1 VELALDVLMD
11 RWTFLILREAFFGV
25 RRYGQMQRNLGIARN
40 VLADRLS
47 RLVANG
53 MFERVRYRTDPDW
66 YEYRL
71 TDRALDLYPVI
82 IGLMRWA
89 DTHLAGT
96 AELHRRA
103 ADAPGCGA
111 ATEPHFRPP
120 APPPSPWPGAT
131 SRPRSSAPPDGRGTA
146 RHPGRPRAARHA
158 RAGLTPA
165 CGMRQHPALMW
176 LSALAGQG
184 HKDRVAQPAR
194 SGHGAR
200 RLGRAGMLV
209 WVAAGK
215 VLGQIEH
222 ERFWLGWQRSRW
234 RLPRS

>member
-1 VELALDVLMD
+1 MPQRNHTPARPARDAVELALDVLMD

-96 AELHRRA
+96 AELIDVQLTHR
-103 ADAPGCGA
+103 GCGA
-111 ATEPHFRPP
+111 ATEPYLACSQCHEPVAGRDIEATVVRP
-120 APPPSPWPGAT
+120 
-131 SRPRSSAPPDGRGTA
+131 
-146 RHPGRPRAARHA
+146 
-158 RAGLTPA
+158 
-165 CGMRQHPALMW
+165 
-176 LSALAGQG
+176 
-184 HKDRVAQPAR
+184 
-194 SGHGAR
+194 
-200 RLGRAGMLV
+200 
-209 WVAAGK
+209 
-215 VLGQIEH
+215 E
-222 ERFWLGWQRSRW
+222 
-234 RLPRS
+234 